1 MSLLLGGSILAAFFA
16 GSVALFSPCCI
27 VFLLP
32 AYLASAVK
40 GRRWALFPLTLVF
53 AAGLA
58 LVILPLTLGIGIL
71 AATLTRF
78 HTAFYLAGGVLMLG
92 LGALALAG
100 RSWTMPWVRRS
111 PSLERADVPGVFAL
125 GVFSGIA
132 SSCCAPVLAG
142 VVTLSALAGSAWGS
156 AALGLAYVFG
166 MVFPLFVVAL
176 LWDRLRLG
184 ERRLLAGREVTLHL
198 GRASIRTTTVNVVL
212 AVAFGVMGIG
222 VILLA
227 LTGAE
232 TTAPG
237 FQLAIG
243 RWLAR
248 AFGSLLRGFGGVPE
262 PLLGLGLIAVAALVG
277 ILGIRGARKRASGAD
292 EEQVTEE
299 KESGHGTTEQRE
311 AEATLGASPRA

>member
-1 MSLLLGGSILAAFFA
+1 MSLLVGGSILAAFFA

-58 LVILPLTLGIGIL
+58 VVILPLTLGVGML

-78 HTAFYLAGGVLMLG
+78 HTGFYLAGGALMLL
-92 LGALALAG
+92 LGGLALAG
-100 RSWTMPWVRRS
+100 RSWSIPGLRRS
-111 PSLERADVPGVFAL
+111 PALDRSDVAGVFAL

-142 VVTLSALAGSAWGS
+142 VVTLSALAGSLWGS

-166 MVFPLFVVAL
+166 MVFPLFLLAL
-176 LWDRLRLG
+176 AWDRLRLG
-184 ERRLLAGREVTLHL
+184 ERRFLAGREIAIRL
-198 GRASIRTTTVNVVL
+198 GRVVLRTTTVNVV
-212 AVAFGVMGIG
+212 VAAAFILIGTG
-222 VILLA
+222 VIVLA

-232 TTAPG
+232 ATVPG

-243 RWLAR
+243 RWLSG
-248 AFGSLLRGFGGVPE
+248 AFGWVTRVVEGVPE
-262 PLLGLGLIAVAALVG
+262 PVLGLGLVALAAGIGWIGVRGARRRSRSDDETQESCHGTQEQREEEAAVAA
-277 ILGIRGARKRASGAD
+277 AP
-292 EEQVTEE
+292 
-299 KESGHGTTEQRE
+299 E
-311 AEATLGASPRA
+311 A